1 MLAFAVVLGAGIV
14 VAVTYL
20 ALAARAFLRVRARAL
35 AGEYAAGAGTVV
47 ADRVYE
53 DQAAGFNWKAGLG
66 VVAST
71 AVIALISASGGFWY
85 LPPLLA
91 VGSSIAVI
99 AAFLL
104 DPEPSR

>member
-1 MLAFAVVLGAGIV
+1 MLVFALVLGAGIV
-14 VAVTYL
+14 VAYL
-20 ALAARAFLRVRARAL
+20 TLAARAFLRVRARAL
-35 AGEYAAGAGTVV
+35 TGEYTAGAGTVV

-71 AVIALISASGGFWY
+71 AVIALISASGNFWY

-104 DPEPSR
+104 DPEPSK